1 MSRPRGNQ
9 NPRQTPLA
17 KGKRPLSPLLM
28 LTQLGTYCQ
37 QFDGT
42 LRPLLQDISSA
53 LAAID
58 AGGPDNAGRALQTPL
73 RELQHQMKSL
83 CDKVL
88 EQQAYVLI
96 FGPLKSG
103 KSTLMNAIA
112 GAYVSEVSSL
122 PAYPCLVF
130 VSAGQKREYV
140 LTSYDGSTRTF
151 AQAQELATFIDKAH
165 GELAAAIRTAEQKGV
180 TFDPAEHFPQAIRRV
195 DVRVPGSELAS
206 TGAVLVDT
214 PGLYT
219 RMRFGYDRM
228 TRDFRNAA
236 ACAIFVVKSDTLFLE
251 QVFAEFQQLLDL
263 FSRIFLVV
271 NVDSHKRD
279 VSPDGKL
286 VPSLEQSRPE
296 AVLQAF
302 QQLAMSAPLQRA
314 AEQGK
319 VRMYPVDLLHAASNS
334 LQKGELEQAPAGF
347 RAFRQDLAD
356 YLASSDYLAAFLR
369 DSLQRAQTL
378 LAETNQHLTGQDM
391 VRLHQQLQDVDEQM
405 AWVGSEQAR
414 VEQALAYDW
423 KAAFARGHRDID
435 AEVERCARDAGAKLL
450 RTLGA
455 SIDTWFLSS
464 HSLEWLIQGQW
475 TPLVRDYRE
484 EVHGAARRT
493 FEQGQNQMDAGLE
506 LPSGVPELVRRAGI
520 DLRQTMSHALAK
532 ASTVA
537 WPKTTTVPVDM
548 AQIPLKRSMLDM
560 VAFRSLERV
569 RERVF
574 GTAQKPDVKIPGK
587 EKAARIGEAGR
598 LHLHQCVTQFRGQL
612 LPETVAILREHFG
625 PRVAGLAIESLRAQ
639 LAAHAPRLAQKR
651 ADLVAQREQLLRLA
665 SPLRALAAAGKGL
678 VPKLAELGR
687 AFDHEIANSPQ
698 KQVVL
703 TPAKPGRDQRDPR
716 PTTPPARK
724 T

>member
-1 MSRPRGNQ
+1 
-9 NPRQTPLA
+9 
-17 KGKRPLSPLLM
+17 M

-42 LRPLLQDISSA
+42 LRPLLNDLAAA

-58 AGGPDNAGRALQTPL
+58 DHRELPGRGLQAPL
-73 RELQHQMKSL
+73 RELQHQLKTL

-130 VSAGQKREYV
+130 VSAGQQREYV
-140 LTSYDGSTRTF
+140 VTNYDGTTAAFRE
-151 AQAQELATFIDKAH
+151 ARELAAHIDRAH
-165 GELAAAIRTAEQKGV
+165 GELANAIRAAEQRGAA
-180 TFDPAEHFPQAIRRV
+180 FDPQEHFAQAIRRV

-302 QQLAMSAPLQRA
+302 EQLAMSAPLQRA
-314 AEQGK
+314 AAEGK
-319 VRMYPVDLLHAASNS
+319 VRMYPVDLLHAASNA
-334 LQKGELEQAPAGF
+334 LQKADPQQAPAGF

-369 DSLQRAQTL
+369 DSLQRALGQ
-378 LAETNQHLTGQDM
+378 LAETKQLLAGSDAQ
-391 VRLHQQLQDVDEQM
+391 RLAQMLADLDEQL
-405 AWVGSEQAR
+405 AWLAGEQSR
-414 VEQALAYDW
+414 VQQALQYDW
-423 KAAFARGHRDID
+423 TPSFAKGLRDIE
-435 AEVERCARDAGAKLL
+435 AEIERAARDAGAKLL

-464 HSLEWLIQGQW
+464 HSLDWLVQGQW
-475 TPLVRDYRE
+475 TPLVRDYRD
-484 EVHGAARRT
+484 EVLGAGRRA
-493 FEQGQNQMDAGLE
+493 FEQMIGQSDAGLE
-506 LPSGVPELVRRAGI
+506 LPAGVPELARRAGI
-520 DLRQTMSHALAK
+520 ELRATIVQS
-532 ASTVA
+532 VA
-537 WPKTTTVPVDM
+537 RLGPVPWPKTTAVPVEV
-548 AQIPLKRSMLDM
+548 AAIPLKRSVLDI
-560 VAFRSLERV
+560 VAFRSLDRV
-569 RERVF
+569 RDRVF
-574 GTAQKPDVKIPGK
+574 GPASKPDVKIPGK
-587 EKAARIGEAGR
+587 EKATRLGEPGR
-598 LHLHQCVTQFRGQL
+598 LHLHQCVTQFRGML
-612 LPETVAILREHFG
+612 LPETAGILRQFFG
-625 PRVAGLAIESLRAQ
+625 ARLLAGATDALRAQ
-639 LAAHAPRLAQKR
+639 FATYQPRLQQKHDELTLAR
-651 ADLVAQREQLLRLA
+651 QRLQALV
-665 SPLRALAAAGKGL
+665 SPLRELAGAANAL
-678 VPKLAELGR
+678 VPKLQALGQ
-687 AFDHEIANSPQ
+687 AFDHDVAKLPA

-703 TPAKPGRDQRDPR
+703 APQPPR
-716 PTTPPARK
+716 PRDRTPEPEPRSRSGSTAARPRADA
-724 T
+724 

>member
-1 MSRPRGNQ
+1 
-9 NPRQTPLA
+9 
-17 KGKRPLSPLLM
+17 M
-28 LTQLGTYCQ
+28 LTQLGAYCQ

-42 LRPLLQDISSA
+42 LRPLLTDLAAAQ
-53 LAAID
+53 AAID
-58 AGGPDNAGRALQTPL
+58 NAPDLPGRGLLAPL
-73 RELQHQMKSL
+73 RELRHQLKTL

-130 VSAGQKREYV
+130 VSAGQQREYV
-140 LTSYDGSTRTF
+140 VTNYDGTSKTWRE
-151 AQAQELATFIDKAH
+151 ARELAAHIDQAH
-165 GELAAAIRTAEQKGV
+165 GELANAIRAAEQRGAS
-180 TFDPAEHFPQAIRRV
+180 FDPQEHFPQAIRRV

-302 QQLAMSAPLQRA
+302 EQLAMSAPLQRA
-314 AEQGK
+314 AAEGK
-319 VRMYPVDLLHAASNS
+319 VRMYPVDLLHAASNA
-334 LQKGELEQAPAGF
+334 LQKADPQQAPAGF

-369 DSLQRAQTL
+369 DSLQRALGLLGDAKQL
-378 LAETNQHLTGQDM
+378 LASAEAQRAQHL
-391 VRLHQQLQDVDEQM
+391 LADVDEQL
-405 AWVGSEQAR
+405 AWVAGEQNR
-414 VEQALAYDW
+414 VQQALQYDW
-423 KAAFARGHRDID
+423 APSFAKGLRDIE
-435 AEVERCARDAGAKLL
+435 AEIERAARDAGAKLL

-464 HSLEWLIQGQW
+464 HSLEWLVQGQW
-475 TPLVRDYRE
+475 TPLVRDYRD
-484 EVHGAARRT
+484 EVLGAGRRA
-493 FEQGQNQMDAGLE
+493 FDQMVGQADAGLE
-506 LPSGVPELVRRAGI
+506 LPAGVPELARRAGL
-520 DLRQTMSHALAK
+520 DLRATIVQSLAK
-532 ASTVA
+532 LGAVG
-537 WPKTTTVPVDM
+537 WPKTTAVPVDV
-548 AQIPLKRSMLDM
+548 AAIPLKRSVLDV
-560 VAFRSLERV
+560 VAFRSLDRV

-574 GTAQKPDVKIPGK
+574 GASTKPDVKIPGK
-587 EKAARIGEAGR
+587 EKATRLGEPGR
-598 LHLHQCVTQFRGQL
+598 LHLHQCVTQFRGML
-612 LPETVAILREHFG
+612 LPETTGILRQFFG
-625 PRVAGLAIESLRAQ
+625 ARLLATAVDALRAQ
-639 LAAHAPRLAQKR
+639 LAAYQPRLQQKHDELSR
-651 ADLVAQREQLLRLA
+651 ARQRLQDLVT
-665 SPLRALAAAGKGL
+665 PLRELAASTGALA
-678 VPKLAELGR
+678 PKLQALGQ
-687 AFDHEIANSPQ
+687 AFDHDVAKLPS

-703 TPAKPGRDQRDPR
+703 APQPPR
-716 PTTPPARK
+716 PRERASDNEPRRHTGSAAGRPRGDA
-724 T
+724 

>member
-1 MSRPRGNQ
+1 
-9 NPRQTPLA
+9 
-17 KGKRPLSPLLM
+17 M

-42 LRPLLQDISSA
+42 LRPLLQHLA
-53 LAAID
+53 GARAAID
-58 AGGPDNAGRALQTPL
+58 AADDGRALQAPL
-73 RELQHQMKSL
+73 RELQHQLAVL

-130 VSAGQKREYV
+130 VSAGAQREYV
-140 LTSYDGSTRTF
+140 LTNYDGTTKAWKEAR
-151 AQAQELATFIDKAH
+151 ELAAHIDRAH
-165 GELAAAIRTAEQKGV
+165 GELARAIRDAESKGV
-180 TFDPAEHFPQAIRRV
+180 TFDPQEHFPQAIRRV

-286 VPSLEQSRPE
+286 VPSLEQSQPQ

-302 QQLAMSAPLQRA
+302 EQLAMSAPLQRA
-314 AEQGK
+314 AAEGK
-319 VRMYPVDLLHAASNS
+319 VRMYPVDLLHAASNA
-334 LQKGELEQAPAGF
+334 LQQGPLAQAPAGF
-347 RAFRQDLAD
+347 RAFRQDLSD

-378 LAETNQHLTGQDM
+378 LGEVQHHLAGADVLRLRQAAAEL
-391 VRLHQQLQDVDEQM
+391 DEQL
-405 AWVGSEQAR
+405 AWVAAERAR
-414 VEQALAYDW
+414 VHQTLQFDW
-423 KAAFARGHRDID
+423 GPAFARGVRDID
-435 AEVERCARDAGAKLL
+435 AEVERAARDAGAKLL

-464 HSLEWLIQGQW
+464 HALEWLIVGQW

-484 EVHGAARRT
+484 EVGVAGKRA
-493 FEQGQNQMDAGLE
+493 FEQMLGQVDAGLD
-506 LPSGVPELVRRAGI
+506 LPAGVPELLRRAGV
-520 DLRQTMSHALAK
+520 DLRGTLVQTVGSLGP
-532 ASTVA
+532 VG
-537 WPKTTTVPVDM
+537 WPKNTTVPVDV
-548 AQIPLKRSMLDM
+548 AQIPLKRHVLDM
-560 VAFRSLERV
+560 VTFRSLERV
-569 RERVF
+569 RERCF
-574 GTAQKPDVKIPGK
+574 GALAKPDVKIPAK
-587 EKAARIGEAGR
+587 DKAARMGEPGR
-598 LHLHQCVTQFRGQL
+598 LFLHQCVAQFRSAL
-612 LPETVAILREHFG
+612 LPETVGLLRQFFG
-625 PRVAGLAIESLRAQ
+625 PRFVT
-639 LAAHAPRLAQKR
+639 AATTAL
-651 ADLVAQREQLLRLA
+651 REQLATYEPRLQQRQAELIAARERIGRLLDPLQQLA
-665 SPLRALAAAGKGL
+665 SSTGQLLPRLQ
-678 VPKLAELGR
+678 ELGR
-687 AFDHEIANSPQ
+687 AFDHDVAASAPG

-703 TPAKPGRDQRDPR
+703 APQPPR
-716 PTTPPARK
+716 PRDAREGK
-724 T
+724 DRDSSDRESRDKGRPTRRP

>member
-1 MSRPRGNQ
+1 
-9 NPRQTPLA
+9 
-17 KGKRPLSPLLM
+17 M
-28 LTQLGTYCQ
+28 LTQLGAYCQ

-42 LRPLLQDISSA
+42 LRPLLGDLAAASSA
-53 LAAID
+53 ID
-58 AGGPDNAGRALQTPL
+58 GAGSDLPGRTLQAPL
-73 RELQHQMKSL
+73 RELRHQLKVL

-88 EQQAYVLI
+88 EQQAFVLI

-130 VSAGQKREYV
+130 VSAGAAREYV
-140 LTSYDGSTRTF
+140 VTNYDGSTTTCKEPR
-151 AQAQELATFIDKAH
+151 ELAAHIDRAH
-165 GELAAAIRTAEQKGV
+165 GELAAAIRAAEQRGV
-180 TFDPAEHFPQAIRRV
+180 AFDPQEHFPQAIRRV
-195 DVRVPGSELAS
+195 DVHVPGSELAS

-271 NVDSHKRD
+271 NVDAHKRD

-286 VPSLEQSRPE
+286 VPSLEQSQPQ
-296 AVLQAF
+296 AVLEAF
-302 QQLAMSAPLQRA
+302 EQLAMSAPLQRA
-314 AEQGK
+314 AAEGK
-319 VRMYPVDLLHAASNS
+319 VRMYPVDLLHAASNALS
-334 LQKGELEQAPAGF
+334 KGKPEQAPAGF

-369 DSLQRAQTL
+369 DSLQRAQSL
-378 LAETNQHLTGQDM
+378 LGDAEQHLSGREMQRLREALAEL
-391 VRLHQQLQDVDEQM
+391 DEQL
-405 AWVGSEQAR
+405 AWNAAEQQR
-414 VEQALAYDW
+414 VQRALQHDW
-423 KAAFARGHRDID
+423 AAAFARGLRDID

-475 TPLVRDYRE
+475 TPLVRDYRD
-484 EVHGAARRT
+484 EVLEAGRRT
-493 FEQGQNQMDAGLE
+493 FEQMINQADAGLE
-506 LPSGVPELVRRAGI
+506 LPDGVPELARRADV
-520 DLRQTMSHALAK
+520 DLRQTLVQALTRLGA
-532 ASTVA
+532 VG
-537 WPKTTTVPVDM
+537 WPARTTVPVEV
-548 AQIPLKRSMLDM
+548 AAIPLKRNVLD
-560 VAFRSLERV
+560 VVSFRSLEKV

-574 GTAQKPDVKIPGK
+574 GPATRPDVKIPGK
-587 EKAARIGEAGR
+587 DKAARLGEPGR
-598 LHLHQCVTQFRGQL
+598 LYLHQCVAQFRAAL
-612 LPETVAILREHFG
+612 LPETVGLLREFFG
-625 PRVAGLAIESLRAQ
+625 PRLLAVAIEALRAQ
-639 LAAHAPRLAQKR
+639 LAAYQPRLR
-651 ADLVAQREQLLRLA
+651 QREVELQAARARVLAVFTPLQQLRNA
-665 SPLRALAAAGKGL
+665 TGAL
-678 VPKLAELGR
+678 VPKLLELGK
-687 AFDHEIANSPQ
+687 AFDHEVAAAPA

-703 TPAKPGRDQRDPR
+703 QPQ
-716 PTTPPARK
+716 PARGRETRDGK
-724 T
+724 DARPASPPRRPVG

>member
-1 MSRPRGNQ
+1 
-9 NPRQTPLA
+9 
-17 KGKRPLSPLLM
+17 M
-28 LTQLGTYCQ
+28 LTQLGAYCQ

-42 LRPLLQDISSA
+42 LRPLLEQLSA
-53 LAAID
+53 
-58 AGGPDNAGRALQTPL
+58 ALQAADGAAEV
-73 RELQHQMKSL
+73 RELRPALQELRHQLRAL

-130 VSAGQKREYV
+130 VSAGPRREYV
-140 LTSYDGSTRTF
+140 VTAYDGSAVTWTEAR
-151 AQAQELATFIDKAH
+151 ELAAHIDQAH
-165 GELAAAIRTAEQKGV
+165 GELARAIRDAESRGV
-180 TFDPAEHFPQAIRRV
+180 AFDPQEHFPQAIRRV

-279 VSPDGKL
+279 VSPDGRL
-286 VPSLEQSRPE
+286 VPSLEQSQPQ

-302 QQLAMSAPLQRA
+302 EQLAMSAPLQRA

-319 VRMYPVDLLHAASNS
+319 VRMYPVDLLHAASNA
-334 LQKGELEQAPAGF
+334 LQKAPPEQAPAGF
-347 RAFRQDLAD
+347 RAFRKDLAD

-369 DSLQRAQTL
+369 DSLQRAQSL
-378 LAETNQHLTGQDM
+378 LGEARQRLAGAEVQ
-391 VRLHQQLQDVDEQM
+391 RLRRSVVELDEQLTWL
-405 AWVGSEQAR
+405 AAERAR
-414 VEQALAYDW
+414 AQQVLQFDW
-423 KAAFARGHRDID
+423 AAAFARGARDVD
-435 AEVERCARDAGAKLL
+435 AEVERCARDAGSKLL

-464 HSLEWLIQGQW
+464 HGLEWLVRGQW

-484 EVHGAARRT
+484 EVGAAGKRA
-493 FEQGQNQMDAGLE
+493 FEQLLGQADAGLD
-506 LPSGVPELVRRAGI
+506 LPAGVPELLRRAGV
-520 DLRQTMSHALAK
+520 DLRPLLAK
-532 ASTVA
+532 ALASLGPVG
-537 WPKTTTVPVDM
+537 WPATTAVPVDV
-548 AQIPLKRSMLDM
+548 ASIPLKRHVLD
-560 VAFRSLERV
+560 VVTFRSLERV

-574 GTAQKPDVKIPGK
+574 GPAAKPDAKIPAK
-587 EKAARIGEAGR
+587 DKAARLGEPGR
-598 LHLHQCVTQFRGQL
+598 MHLHQCVAQFRAAL
-612 LPETVAILREHFG
+612 LPETVGLLRAFFG
-625 PRVAGLAIESLRAQ
+625 PRFLAAAVEALRAQ
-639 LAAHAPRLAQKR
+639 LALYLPRLQQQETELGAERARLAALLDPLHQLAASAAELAPRL
-651 ADLVAQREQLLRLA
+651 LQLGQ
-665 SPLRALAAAGKGL
+665 S
-678 VPKLAELGR
+678 
-687 AFDHEIANSPQ
+687 FDHDVAAQPAA

-703 TPAKPGRDQRDPR
+703 EPQPARPRETREPREGKDTRAPGR
-716 PTTPPARK
+716 PTRRA
-724 T
+724 